1 MKSDYSQVYE
11 VQEKLGELEEA
22 LLNRSPEIP
31 TILRTLH
38 RQLKRDEELVT
49 LLVDEECAILVNGLK
64 KQTAT
69 NIATNVVKKKTKA
82 MKDMQVGTDL

>member
-22 LLNRSPEIP
+22 LLNRSPEMP